1 MFGWSAFPLYDN
13 ETQEGILV
21 KLKVNNIEFGY
32 NSTPVLD
39 NISMELDRSEIVGI
53 VGPNGAGK
61 STLIRCIDRILKPKK
76 GSILVD
82 GNDIEKMTRLEIARE
97 MGYVPQST
105 TRVFP
110 ASVID
115 TVLMGRRPHLGWK
128 SSEED
133 MEKVLEVLEQ
143 LGILQ
148 FAMRDFNEI
157 SGGQQQKV
165 LIARAIAQEADI
177 LLLDEPTSNL
187 DIKHQLE
194 VMEIMT
200 DIVKKKGISA
210 IMAIHDLNL
219 ASRYSSKILMMNRGR
234 IFSAGSPESVLTAEN
249 IRHTYG
255 VEVEVMSDRKRP
267 YIIPIRAV
275 K

>member
-1 MFGWSAFPLYDN
+1 M
-13 ETQEGILV
+13 
-21 KLKVNNIEFGY
+21 KLKVNNVEFAY
-32 NSTPVLD
+32 NSTPVLE
-39 NISMELDRSEIVGI
+39 NISMELNRSEMLGI
-53 VGPNGAGK
+53 VGPNGTGK
-61 STLIRCIDRILKPKK
+61 STLIRCIDRILKPRQ
-76 GSILVD
+76 GSILLD
-82 GNDIEKMTRLEIARE
+82 EHDITNMNRMEIAE
-97 MGYVPQST
+97 KMGYVPQST

-133 MEKVLEVLEQ
+133 MDKVLKILEL
-143 LGILQ
+143 LGIVE

-165 LIARAIAQEADI
+165 LIARALAQEADV

-200 DIVKKKGISA
+200 NVVKKNGISA
-210 IMAIHDLNL
+210 VMAIHDLNL
-219 ASRYSSKILMMNRGR
+219 ASRYTDRILMMNGGR
-234 IFSAGSPESVLTAEN
+234 IFAAGDPASVLTIEN
-249 IRHTYG
+249 IKRAYG
-255 VEVEVMSDRKRP
+255 VEVLVKSDGERP
-267 YIIPIRAV
+267 YIIPVRPINFSSGL
-275 K
+275 

>member
-1 MFGWSAFPLYDN
+1 M
-13 ETQEGILV
+13 
-21 KLKVNNIEFGY
+21 KLKLNNIEFAY
-32 NSTPVLD
+32 NSTPVLE
-39 NISMELDRSEIVGI
+39 NISMELDRSEVLGI
-53 VGPNGAGK
+53 VGPNGTGK
-61 STLIRCIDRILKPKK
+61 STLIKCIDRILKPKH
-76 GSILVD
+76 GTILLD
-82 GNDIEKMTRLEIARE
+82 EQDINKMNRMEIAKK

-133 MEKVLEVLEQ
+133 MDKVLEILEL
-143 LGILQ
+143 LGIVE

-165 LIARAIAQEADI
+165 LIARALAQEADI

-187 DIKHQLE
+187 DIRHQLE

-200 DIVKKKGISA
+200 DVVKKNGISA

-219 ASRYSSKILMMNRGR
+219 ASRYTDRILMMNGGR
-234 IFSAGSPESVLTAEN
+234 IFAAGDPESVLTVEN
-249 IRHTYG
+249 IRQVYG
-255 VEVEVMSDRKRP
+255 VDVLVKSDGERP
-267 YIIPIRAV
+267 YIIPLRPIN
-275 K
+275 

>member
-1 MFGWSAFPLYDN
+1 MR
-13 ETQEGILV
+13 
-21 KLKVNNIEFGY
+21 LKVNKIEFAY
-32 NSTPVLD
+32 NSTPVLE
-39 NISMELDRSEIVGI
+39 NISMELDRSEILGI
-53 VGPNGAGK
+53 VGPNGTGK
-61 STLIRCIDRILKPKK
+61 STLIRCIDRILKPQQ
-76 GSILVD
+76 GTILLD
-82 GNDIEKMTRLEIARE
+82 ENDITTMNRMEIARK

-133 MEKVLEVLEQ
+133 MDKVLEILEL
-143 LGILQ
+143 LGIVE

-165 LIARAIAQEADI
+165 LIARALAQEADV

-187 DIKHQLE
+187 DIRHQLE

-200 DIVKKKGISA
+200 NVVRKNGISA
-210 IMAIHDLNL
+210 VMAIHDLNL
-219 ASRYSSKILMMNRGR
+219 ASRYTDRILMMNGGR
-234 IFSAGSPESVLTAEN
+234 IFAAGEPASVLTIEN
-249 IRHTYG
+249 IKRVYG
-255 VEVEVMSDRKRP
+255 VEVLVKSDGERP
-267 YIIPIRAV
+267 YIIPVRPIN
-275 K
+275 